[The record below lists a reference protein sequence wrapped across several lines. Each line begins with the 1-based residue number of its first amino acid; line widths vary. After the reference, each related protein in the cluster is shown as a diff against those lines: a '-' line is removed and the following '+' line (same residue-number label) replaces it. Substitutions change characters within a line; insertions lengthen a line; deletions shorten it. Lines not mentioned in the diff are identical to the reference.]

1 MMNNF
6 QPNMNAAAATQGGYG
21 GVSQI
26 PPGMLDRMNQGMN
39 QNPMPTDLQQ
49 RLQQGTQQQMQLATQ
64 GGYGGVSPG
73 RAVSNLGFGQ
83 GGGMQQIQQ
92 PSAGQQQPGMNN
104 PYMQAQAQAIINQ
117 SNQNLQNN
125 ILPGINSA
133 AMATGGYGGSRQ
145 GIAQGLA
152 IQGQQQSLNNSLASM
167 YGQSYQN
174 DQNLANQTGIANIGA
189 AAQRYGADKSAAA
202 SMYGANKSAEAARYN
217 ADIGAKTAARG
228 QDLNYSLGQQQNA
241 LGYAGLQNQA
251 NIANAGNATQ
261 MGIAGLQNNT
271 AQRGQD
277 LNYGL
282 GMAQNQTA
290 QRGQDL
296 NYGANIY
303 NTNAGVYNNA
313 ANNATTLNGQN
324 LNYQVGMANA
334 NNSANSNLMNFY
346 TNNRQLDQSGA
357 RLGMD
362 MVNSA
367 NTGYLNQGQGIYNL
381 GLTAQNNA
389 WSPYTGFNSASS
401 PYTGFGTT
409 TNSNNGNAGAGFLGG
424 AIAGGQLYNLFNQP
438 AK

>member
-1 MMNNF
+1 MAYT
-6 QPNMNAAAATQGGYG
+6 QNAINQRELGNLFAYSPQTPANQGG
-21 GVSQI
+21 SQFAYS
-26 PPGMLDRMNQGMN
+26 PQTPANQGDFGNPFAYN
-39 QNPMPTDLQQ
+39 QK
-49 RLQQGTQQQMQLATQ
+49 
-64 GGYGGVSPG
+64 
-73 RAVSNLGFGQ
+73 
-83 GGGMQQIQQ
+83 
-92 PSAGQQQPGMNN
+92 N
-104 PYMQAQAQAIINQ
+104 PYLSQMADTIRSQVTD
-117 SNQNLQNN
+117 NLQRN
-125 ILPGINSA
+125 ILPGIGSGA
-133 AMATGGYGGSRQ
+133 QLVGGYGGSRQ
-145 GIAQGLA
+145 GVVEANALKDA
-152 IQGQQQSLNNSLASM
+152 NTALSNSLTSM
-167 YGQSYQN
+167 YYGDYNDAMNRQLQKYGMDRSYS
-174 DQNLANQTGIANIGA
+174 LGMAN
-189 AAQRYGADKSAAA
+189 
-202 SMYGANKSAEAARYN
+202 N
-217 ADIGAKTAARG
+217 ATTARG
-228 QDLNYSLGQQQNA
+228 QDMNYGLGMAQNSTSQRGQDMNYSLGM
-241 LGYAGLQNQA
+241 A
-251 NIANAGNATQ
+251 NNAT
-261 MGIAGLQNNT
+261 T
-271 AQRGQD
+271 ARGQD

-282 GMAQNQTA
+282 GMSGLQNQYNIAGMQNQTA

-438 AK
+438 AKQGA